1 MIFIPYLFC
10 NEPFV
15 RSQNSSSSFFFSPMF
30 LVILCKSQALE
41 LKDQKYVSCVF
52 LCAPESAP
60 ERCLSEFI
68 ALEGVMFP
76 SL

>member
-1 MIFIPYLFC
+1 
-10 NEPFV
+10 
-15 RSQNSSSSFFFSPMF
+15 MF

-52 LCAPESAP
+52 CVCAPESAP